1 MCTVRAMQTA
11 RWLIRMCCAG
21 LALTLCARGA
31 DTAFSVTRRPDGIAQ
46 GTRAQTLHA
55 LAPRTKHPPK
65 VLRLPPG
72 HAHRITVKFRD
83 EAVARMTGENCLS
96 VVECGD
102 LSALEQLAA
111 EHRLLFTPVF
121 SSPERIDELRLRA
134 AQKSGRAQAD
144 LNGTM
149 TVQVGKGE
157 VLKIAQALQDLPQVE
172 SVDLVSADSP
182 PPPPADIAP
191 LTPSLVSLQTYRG
204 TNSGFG
210 VDFVWALG
218 VKGQGVRLH
227 DCEYGYNPNH
237 EDLVD
242 SGIQNNSR
250 AAIEPNVYT
259 YGWDEHGTAALGISV
274 AGDNGYGMAGMA
286 PECEAHFY
294 SEWTTLGYNRYNAIS
309 DAVLAAAEGDVI
321 LLEMQASSG
330 GSNYVPAEYDS
341 TVWNLTKTAT
351 DAGVIVVAAAGNGN
365 QDLDSSTYSSY
376 MGRGNS
382 GAIIVGAGSADT
394 NHTRMSFSTYGTR
407 VDVQAWGTGVATTG
421 YGTYAKYGSDKNQG
435 YTTTFNGTS
444 SASACAAGVT
454 VLLQSYA
461 KNVLH
466 TTFSPTEMRSH
477 LKAHANAQGSG
488 AGNIGPALALN
499 LAVPA
504 LPDRPLSMDVHTSGE
519 GDLALFYWGLPFRT
533 YKIQASTNL
542 AGWVDVS
549 AGLSGSANAVQ
560 RTLSGE
566 RNAYRTR
573 YYKLVEE

>member
-1 MCTVRAMQTA
+1 MQTT
-11 RWLIRMCCAG
+11 RWLIRLCCIG
-21 LALTLCARGA
+21 YALTLCARGA
-31 DTAFSVTRRPDGIAQ
+31 DTAFSVTSRPNRAAQDGQAQ
-46 GTRAQTLHA
+46 PSRKLE
-55 LAPRTKHPPK
+55 PRKTHPPK
-65 VLRLPPG
+65 ALHLPPG
-72 HAHRITVKFRD
+72 QAHRITVKFRD
-83 EAVARMTGENCLS
+83 EAVARLTGENSLS
-96 VVECGD
+96 VDDCGD

-111 EHRLLFTPVF
+111 EHKLLFTPVF
-121 SSPERIDELRLRA
+121 SSPERIDALRLRA
-134 AQKSGRAQAD
+134 ARKSGRTQAD

-157 VLKIAQALQDLPQVE
+157 VLKVAQALQGLPQIE
-172 SVDLVSADSP
+172 SVDIVSVDSP

-191 LTPSLVSLQTYRG
+191 QTPSLVSLQTYRG
-204 TNSGFG
+204 TNAGFG
-210 VDFVWALG
+210 VDFVWAHG

-250 AAIEPNVYT
+250 AAISPSVYS
-259 YGWDEHGTAALGISV
+259 YGWDEHGTAAIGITV
-274 AGDNGYGMAGMA
+274 AGDNGYGMTGIA
-286 PECEAHFY
+286 PACEAHFY
-294 SEWTTLGYNRYNAIS
+294 SEWTTLGYNRYTAIG

-321 LLEMQASSG
+321 LLEMQTVSS

-382 GAIIVGAGSADT
+382 GAIIIGAGSADV
-394 NHTRMSFSTYGTR
+394 NHTRMSFSTYGSR

-421 YGTYAKYGSDKNQG
+421 YGTYAKYGSDKNQE

-444 SASACAAGVT
+444 SASACAAGVA

-461 KNVLH
+461 KAILH
-466 TTFSPTEMRSH
+466 ATFSPAEMRSH
-477 LKAHANAQGSG
+477 LKAYANAQGTG
-488 AGNIGPALALN
+488 AGAIGPALALN
-499 LAVPA
+499 RAIPA
-504 LPDRPLSMDVHTSGE
+504 LPDRPLSMDAHASGMS
-519 GDLALFYWGLPFRT
+519 DFALSFWGLPFRT

-549 AGLSGSANAVQ
+549 TGLSGSASAVQ

>member
-1 MCTVRAMQTA
+1 
-11 RWLIRMCCAG
+11 
-21 LALTLCARGA
+21 
-31 DTAFSVTRRPDGIAQ
+31 VTSRPNKVAQDGQ
-46 GTRAQTLHA
+46 AQTNRKLE
-55 LAPRTKHPPK
+55 PRKEHPPK
-65 VLRLPPG
+65 ALRLPPG
-72 HAHRITVKFRD
+72 QVHQITVKFRD
-83 EAVARMTGENCLS
+83 EAVARMTGENSLS
-96 VVECGD
+96 VDECGD
-102 LSALEQLAA
+102 LSALEQLAS
-111 EHRLLFTPVF
+111 EHKLLFTPVF
-121 SSPERIDELRLRA
+121 SSPELVDALRLRA
-134 AQKSGRAQAD
+134 ARKSGRTQAD

-157 VLKIAQALQDLPQVE
+157 VLKVAQALQELPQIE
-172 SVDLVSADSP
+172 SVDIVSVDSP

-191 LTPSLVSLQTYRG
+191 QTPSLVSLQTYRG

-210 VDFVWALG
+210 VDFVWARG

-250 AAIEPNVYT
+250 AAIAPSVFTNS
-259 YGWDEHGTAALGISV
+259 WDEHGTAALGISV
-274 AGDNGYGMAGMA
+274 AGDNGYGMTGIA
-286 PECEAHFY
+286 PACEVHFY
-294 SEWTTLGYNRYNAIS
+294 SEWTTLGYSRYNAVS

-351 DAGVIVVAAAGNGN
+351 DAGVVVVAAAGNGN
-365 QDLDSSTYSSY
+365 QNLDSSTYNSY

-382 GAIIVGAGSADT
+382 GAIIIGAGSADT
-394 NHTRMSFSTYGTR
+394 NHTRMSFSTYGSR

-421 YGTYAKYGSDKNQG
+421 YGTYAKYGSDKNQA

-444 SASACAAGVT
+444 SASACAAGVA

-466 TTFSPTEMRSH
+466 ATFTPAEMRSH
-477 LKAHANAQGSG
+477 LKAHANAQGTG
-488 AGNIGPALALN
+488 AGAIGPALALN

-504 LPDRPLSMDVHTSGE
+504 LPDRPLSMDAYASGV
-519 GDLALFYWGLPFRT
+519 GDFTLLYWGLPFRT

-542 AGWVDVS
+542 TGWIDVS
-549 AGLSGSANAVQ
+549 TGLSGSSSARQ
-560 RTLSGE
+560 RVLSGE
-566 RNAYRTR
+566 RTAYRNR
-573 YYKLVEE
+573 FYKLVEE